1 MSLIAMT
8 ICSWEGTY
16 GAIKSGMAYH
26 RGMQLLL
33 VEDELEIQGF
43 LKTSLTDAG
52 YEVELAGDGET
63 AERMAS
69 GKVYDALIVDLGLP
83 DQDGIDLI
91 LRLRQMGVTSPVM
104 ILSARRSVDD
114 RVRGLEQGGDD
125 YLTKPFALAELLA
138 RLRNL
143 LRRNVTTTAG
153 PTILQVV
160 DLELDLLKRK
170 ATRGG
175 ELLNLSPQEFVLLE
189 YLCRHAGRVVT
200 RSMLLE
206 EVWGMRI
213 QPDTNVVD
221 VHIYRLRGK
230 VDTEG
235 REPLIK
241 TLRGVGYVLKDR

>member
-1 MSLIAMT
+1 MRA
-8 ICSWEGTY
+8 
-16 GAIKSGMAYH
+16 MAYH
-26 RGMQLLL
+26 LFMQVLL
-33 VEDELEIQGF
+33 VEDELEIQNF
-43 LKTSLTDAG
+43 LATSLADAG
-52 YEVELAGDGET
+52 YEVDIAGDGKK
-63 AERMAS
+63 AEEFAS
-69 GKVYDALIVDLGLP
+69 SKVYDALIVDLGLP

-91 LRLRQMGVTSPVM
+91 LRLRRRGVTSPVM

-114 RVRGLEQGGDD
+114 RVAGLEQGGDD

-143 LRRNVTTTAG
+143 LKRNVAASAN
-153 PTILQVV
+153 PMILQVG
-160 DLELDLLKRK
+160 DLELDLLRRR
-170 ATRGG
+170 ASRGG
-175 ELLNLSPQEFVLLE
+175 DILNLSPQEFVLLE

-200 RSMLLE
+200 RSMLLA

-241 TLRGVGYVLKDR
+241 TLRGVGYVLNG